1 MPVAPATSLARR
13 RKHGRPGRSW
23 RPDGG
28 VGVPPARPAR
38 RPPART
44 PPARPARRLPAPR
57 RPPPAGRPHAGSPYA
72 APHAGRPRRPLRSA
86 RTRAPLPH
94 VGAPTEASPAAGRDD
109 PAPLPHVAC
118 AVGGPARAP
127 RSGVCP
133 PTTDAIHGKNPSS
146 ARTTG
151 RTRRL
156 AASAPVRADFWDS
169 FPTSRRAPTQAR
181 AGGREQA
188 PVEVSDHLRGA
199 REPRPPRRRQGD
211 GDPPI
216 PPADPSAAGGT
227 QRDVP
232 GRCCAEAGAGSRSP
246 GRWPWSGGALAEPG
260 GHLGG

>member
-1 MPVAPATSLARR
+1 VAPATSLARR

-28 VGVPPARPAR
+28 VGVPPARRAR

-72 APHAGRPRRPLRSA
+72 APHAGRPRRPLRPA

-109 PAPLPHVAC
+109 PAPLPHVAW
-118 AVGGPARAP
+118 AVGGPARTL

-146 ARTTG
+146 ARSTG

-169 FPTSRRAPTQAR
+169 FPTSRRAPTLAR

-188 PVEVSDHLRGA
+188 PAEVSDHLRGVASHALRVAAQGMAIHPSRPRTRA
-199 REPRPPRRRQGD
+199 R
-211 GDPPI
+211 
-216 PPADPSAAGGT
+216 PAARSGTCQAGVAPK
-227 QRDVP
+227 R
-232 GRCCAEAGAGSRSP
+232 AGSRPPGTVAVVRRCLGRTGRSP
-246 GRWPWSGGALAEPG
+246 
-260 GHLGG
+260 